1 MVKKLK
7 ITVGDV
13 FEDKESKERFIIID
27 EDVDSKYFCLHEKR
41 LVSNLQSKVFLNQNC
56 EFIGTVGHAD
66 NLIKEFKE
74 KIFLRKE

>member
-1 MVKKLK
+1 MAKKLK

-13 FEDKESKERFIIID
+13 FEDKDSKERFVVIG
-27 EDVDSKYFCLHEKR
+27 EDIDSKFSCLQEKH
-41 LVSNLQSKVFLNQNC
+41 LACNLHSKVFLNQNC
-56 EFIGTVGHAD
+56 EFIGTVGHVD